1 MTVDML
7 REIDRLIEEH
17 DANPNNFAKI
27 RQLIA
32 TVSADIILMREV
44 QNYLLES
51 LTDPMDLNQ
60 DDPVVQR
67 AAKILQLT
75 GTKARIKRRID
86 DIRKNLEAAS
96 SELRALKSAADVI
109 QENRTFKVSE
119 AVSNNTRNLEDVY
132 RANERASTSLEIMQV
147 VSRRPLQLAASP
159 AQLQTPN
166 LLLLRQRRRR
176 PS

>member
-51 LTDPMDLNQ
+51 LTDPM
-60 DDPVVQR
+60 
-67 AAKILQLT
+67 
-75 GTKARIKRRID
+75 
-86 DIRKNLEAAS
+86 
-96 SELRALKSAADVI
+96 ALKHS
-109 QENRTFKVSE
+109 S
-119 AVSNNTRNLEDVY
+119 SC
-132 RANERASTSLEIMQV
+132 
-147 VSRRPLQLAASP
+147 
-159 AQLQTPN
+159 
-166 LLLLRQRRRR
+166 
-176 PS
+176 